1 MEEILPN
8 SNADAI
14 REVVI
19 ILIGLLIRAFEKRRM
34 KKALN
39 NAESEN

>member
-1 MEEILPN
+1 MEEILPT

-34 KKALN
+34 KKTN

>member
-1 MEEILPN
+1 MEEIIPN
-8 SNADAI
+8 SNVDAI

-19 ILIGLLIRAFEKRRM
+19 ILIGLIVRAFEKRKL
-34 KKALN
+34 KKALQ